1 MRATRPSSKP
11 STKVRSHKGRA
22 RSSGTAIRSA
32 QDLAEF
38 RFRGGRSELAHTY
51 VLRDIEVGIIEPCR
65 WGLTERARAGS
76 LPQFRHELQPAGN
89 QTADVGNAEIAL
101 GIVQMPAIEDAHR
114 RHVHRRRF
122 GLRVQKGVK
131 RGKGLRSG
139 HNRLPPGTDV
149 WANDTGRIFGLLA
162 VRHRRAKVVR
172 ADSDV
177 SPHLLG
183 PSMEPRVGSL
193 LGT

>member
-1 MRATRPSSKP
+1 MESFDESD
-11 STKVRSHKGRA
+11 
-22 RSSGTAIRSA
+22 TAFVQTFGKSQIPQGACPIQRNCHQIGA
-32 QDLAEF
+32 DLAEF

-76 LPQFRHELQPAGN
+76 LP
-89 QTADVGNAEIAL
+89 
-101 GIVQMPAIEDAHR
+101 
-114 RHVHRRRF
+114 
-122 GLRVQKGVK
+122 

-162 VRHRRAKVVR
+162 VRHRRGESR
-172 ADSDV
+172 A
-177 SPHLLG
+177 G
-183 PSMEPRVGSL
+183 
-193 LGT
+193 